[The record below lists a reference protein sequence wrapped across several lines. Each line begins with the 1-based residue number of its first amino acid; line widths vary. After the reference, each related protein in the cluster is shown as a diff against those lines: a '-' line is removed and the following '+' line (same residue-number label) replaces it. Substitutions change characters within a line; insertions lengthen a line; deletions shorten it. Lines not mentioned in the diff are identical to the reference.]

1 MTDALRTAATGMAA
15 QQTRVDVIANNI
27 SNMSTTAYA
36 PRAAVFADLLYR
48 QEVAPGAI
56 SSTTGTVVPTGVQL
70 GLGVKTAAVTMQIGQ
85 GALRQTG
92 NDLDLAIE
100 GSGFFEITM
109 PNGEPAYT
117 RDGKF
122 EVDPDGLLVTSQ
134 GFQLADGITVPRD
147 ARSIS
152 ISADGEVFAFF
163 ADAVDGQPIG
173 NVTLTSFV
181 NPKGLEALGNNLYRE
196 TTASGDPLRGQP
208 GQDGLGYL
216 NQGYLEESGV
226 DVVAEIADLIEAQRG
241 YELNSKVLS
250 AADEMYSAATRI
262 R

>member
-1 MTDALRTAATGMAA
+1 MDALRTAATGMAA

-36 PRAAVFADLLYR
+36 PRAAVFADLIYR
-48 QEVAPGAI
+48 QEVTPGAI

-70 GLGVKTAAVTMQIGQ
+70 GLGVRTAAVTMDIAQ

-92 NDLDLAIE
+92 NDLDLAIK
-100 GSGFFEITM
+100 GNGFFEIEM
-109 PNGEPAYT
+109 PTGEPAYT

-122 EVDPDGLLVTSQ
+122 EVDPDGRMVTTA
-134 GFQLADGITVPRD
+134 GYPLADGITIPRD
-147 ARSIS
+147 ARQVSIS
-152 ISADGEVFAFF
+152 PDGEVFAYF
-163 ADAVDGQPIG
+163 ADAPDGQSIG
-173 NVTLTSFV
+173 NLTLVSFV
-181 NPKGLEALGNNLYRE
+181 NAKGLEAMGGNLYRQS
-196 TTASGDPLRGQP
+196 TASGDPIQSQP
-208 GQDGLGYL
+208 GQDGLGL
-216 NQGYLEESGV
+216 LQQGYLEESGV

-250 AADEMYSAATRI
+250 AADEMYAAATRI

>member
-1 MTDALRTAATGMAA
+1 MDALRTAASGMAA

-27 SNMSTTAYA
+27 ANMSTTAYA
-36 PRAAVFADLLYR
+36 PRSAVFADLLYR
-48 QEVAPGAI
+48 EEIAPGAI
-56 SSTTGTVVPTGVQL
+56 SSTTGTVVPTGIQL
-70 GLGVKTAAVTMQIGQ
+70 GLGVKTAAVTMEIGQ
-85 GALRQTG
+85 GAFRQTG
-92 NDLDLAIE
+92 NDLDLAID
-100 GSGFFEITM
+100 GVGFFEITL

-122 EVDPDGLLVTSQ
+122 EVDPNGLLVTPL
-134 GFQLADGITVPRD
+134 GFALADGITIPAD
-147 ARSIS
+147 ARSVE

-163 ADAVDGQPIG
+163 DDAVGGQAIG
-173 NVTLTSFV
+173 NLTLTTFV
-181 NPKGLEALGNNLYRE
+181 NPKGLEALGNNLYRQ
-196 TTASGDPLRGQP
+196 TAASGDPQQSQP
-208 GQDGLGYL
+208 GQNGAGLI
-216 NQGYLEESGV
+216 NQGFLEESGV

>member
-1 MTDALRTAATGMAA
+1 MDALRTAATGMAA

-36 PRAAVFADLLYR
+36 PRSAVFADLIYR
-48 QEVAPGAI
+48 TEVNPGAI
-56 SSTTGTVVPTGVQL
+56 SSTTGTIVPTGIQL
-70 GLGVKTAAVTMQIGQ
+70 GLGVQTQAVSMDVGQ

-92 NDLDLAIE
+92 NDLDLAVE
-100 GSGFFEITM
+100 GRGFFEIVL
-109 PNGEPAYT
+109 PSGDPAYT

-122 EVDPDGLLVTSQ
+122 EVSPEGQLVTAE
-134 GFQLADGITVPRD
+134 GFPLVDGITIPQD
-147 ARSIS
+147 ARLIS

-163 ADAVDGQPIG
+163 DDAVDGQSIG
-173 NVTLTSFV
+173 NLSLVSFV
-181 NPKGLEALGNNLYRE
+181 NSKGLEALGGNLYRQ
-196 TTASGDPLRGQP
+196 TAASGEPITGQP
-208 GQDGLGYL
+208 GREGLGFIQ
-216 NQGYLEESGV
+216 QGYLEESGV

-250 AADEMYSAATRI
+250 AADEMYAAATRI